1 MLDDTLSDKV
11 HKSKQL
17 SGKHCLQLMI
27 NMIRLKPRT
36 RISVRHCESCTQ
48 GYNRKN
54 VITKIKKLRT
64 AMCNFENQLKP
75 LEGKLAKN
83 TTNKGK
89 SQRKVGEQKPRK
101 QATWHILFGMT

>member
-11 HKSKQL
+11 HKLKQL
-17 SGKHCLQLMI
+17 SGKHCLQLVI

-48 GYNRKN
+48 GCIRKN

-64 AMCNFENQLKP
+64 AMCNFENLLKP
-75 LEGKLAKN
+75 LEGKLAKIEPIRAGH
-83 TTNKGK
+83 KGK
-89 SQRKVGEQKPRK
+89 WVSKNLGSKLHG
-101 QATWHILFGMT
+101 TYFLG